1 MSPDFKLEDWL
12 IEHTN
17 AQLVAGFDEV
27 GMGAFAGPVMVAG
40 VILGPCCQEWY
51 NGLNDSKKLTRTVR
65 ERLAD
70 VIAQEAEAYV
80 TVDVWPREIDE
91 LGVYEARNR
100 AMLEAY
106 SKLLLRFSSFIR
118 IASIVDGRS
127 LHGLLPMP
135 SCYLDH
141 ADGLSYTAAAASIV
155 AKTLRDSIMRTLAT
169 GNPGYGWER
178 NVGYGT
184 KEHRDAI
191 ERLGPTPLHRFSF
204 GPLQKYRDQGI
215 VEQKEDDQC

>member
-1 MSPDFKLEDWL
+1 MSPTFELEDWL
-12 IEHTN
+12 IEHTDV
-17 AQLVAGFDEV
+17 QLVAGFDEV
-27 GMGAFAGPVMVAG
+27 GMGAFAGPLMVAG

-51 NGLNDSKKLTRTVR
+51 DGLDDSKKLTRTVR

-100 AMLEAY
+100 ALTEAY
-106 SKLLLRFSSFIR
+106 ARLLVQLPDRR
-118 IASIVDGRS
+118 IAAIVDGRS
-127 LHGLLPMP
+127 LHGLLPPP
-135 SCYLDH
+135 SCYLDR
-141 ADGLSYTAAAASIV
+141 ADEQCYTVAAASIM
-155 AKTLRDSIMRTLAT
+155 AKVIRDNIMWTLAT

-204 GPLQKYRDQGI
+204 SPLQKYRDQGI

>member
-1 MSPDFKLEDWL
+1 
-12 IEHTN
+12 
-17 AQLVAGFDEV
+17 
-27 GMGAFAGPVMVAG
+27 MGAFAGPVMVAG
-40 VILGPCCQEWY
+40 VILEPRYQEWY
-51 NGLNDSKKLTRTVR
+51 DRLDDSKKLTRAVR
-65 ERLAD
+65 EALAD
-70 VIAQEAEAYV
+70 VIAREAEAWV
-80 TVDVWPREIDE
+80 TVDIWPREIDE

-100 AMLEAY
+100 AMTEAY
-106 SKLLLRFSSFIR
+106 ARLLGQLPDRR
-118 IASIVDGRS
+118 IAAIVDGRS
-127 LHGLLPMP
+127 LRGLLPPP

-141 ADGLSYTAAAASIV
+141 ADAQSYTVAAASII
-155 AKTLRDSIMRTLAT
+155 AKVIRDHIMGTLAT